1 MELNEQIAVLTKMLE
16 TVMEER
22 VNIQIKY
29 TILHEEL
36 VKDLKERVDELK
48 GAMKAYE
55 DRNRWMD
62 AMQAKLE
69 ENKILRA
76 QLSAYCGYR

>member
-76 QLSAYCGYR
+76 QLAAYHGYR

>member
-76 QLSAYCGYR
+76 QLAAYRGYR